1 MKVLLKRWR
10 GDSWENEMRL
20 TVGFQR
26 CTRKLVLVS
35 CTVLFCTAA
44 AAVDLE
50 SPTGGWRN
58 SEQDDR
64 LSEVRAAYPKP
75 PVDRG
80 GQRHRTLI
88 KGHIEKAG
96 KDRRP
101 YQFIVN
107 GNAMPLY
114 TDEQGLFIKLWAFGP
129 GSNSVEIR
137 SPDGQQRKRLQFYEA
152 HTSKTQAKIR
162 IILGWD
168 DAKAEVDLH
177 VITPD
182 GQHAFWAR
190 PVLRNGGGLDV
201 DSVDGGGPEIFSMAS
216 PLKGTYLIYV
226 NYWGNFDPAGYHFD
240 ETRREK
246 PVITTMVTIITN
258 ENTVH
263 EKRETYVTPLRKIGD
278 LTFVKA
284 LRN

>member
-1 MKVLLKRWR
+1 
-10 GDSWENEMRL
+10 MRCL
-20 TVGFQR
+20 TVGFSKYI
-26 CTRKLVLVS
+26 RKLLPVF
-35 CTVLFCTAA
+35 CTVLFCTATA
-44 AAVDLE
+44 AIDVE
-50 SPTGGWRN
+50 TPTGGWRN
-58 SEQDDR
+58 SGQDDK
-64 LSEVRAAYPKP
+64 LSEVTAAYPKP

-88 KGHIEKAG
+88 KGRIEKAR

-101 YQFIVN
+101 YQFIAN
-107 GNAMPLY
+107 GNPMPLY
-114 TDEQGLFIKLWAFGP
+114 TDEQGLFIKPWAFGP

-152 HTSKTQAKIR
+152 HTSKAQAKIR

-168 DAKAEVDLH
+168 DGKAEVDLH
-177 VITPD
+177 VIIPD

-190 PVLRNGGGLDV
+190 PVLKNGGGLDV
-201 DSVDGGGPEIFSMAS
+201 DSVDGGGPEIFSLAS
-216 PLKGTYLIYV
+216 PLSGTYMIYV
-226 NYWGNFDPAGYHFD
+226 NYWGNFDPAGYYFD
-240 ETRREK
+240 ETRRER

-278 LTFVKA
+278 LTLVKA
-284 LRN
+284 LRY